1 MTTALASA
9 ILILRPLFNLSA
21 ALCVGMVLTGC
32 NLIAPLA
39 NALLPL
45 ASIKLLFSCLPEH
58 AMVDTPSGPRPVR
71 ELTTGDLVIGY
82 EGRPV
87 RVLQKHIYLESPE
100 TEFLILTFVDGA
112 VVELCA
118 KHRVVGEP
126 AETLA
131 PGDSVAG
138 RTLMSVTRHREE
150 TRSCDLLTE
159 DAGYRIGG
167 VPVNSM
173 IEEMNRAANLH
184 LVGVNASVDPLAMGR

>member
-1 MTTALASA
+1 
-9 ILILRPLFNLSA
+9 
-21 ALCVGMVLTGC
+21 MVLTGC

-71 ELTTGDLVIGY
+71 DLTTGDLVIGY

-100 TEFLILTFVDGA
+100 TEFLTLTFADGA

-118 KHRVVGEP
+118 MHRVAGEH
-126 AETLA
+126 AGTLE

-138 RTLMSVTRHREE
+138 RTLVSVTRHRGE

-173 IEEMNRAANLH
+173 IEEMNRAAVTGAH
-184 LVGVNASVDPLAMGR
+184 ATIH

>member
-1 MTTALASA
+1 MGMT
-9 ILILRPLFNLSA
+9 
-21 ALCVGMVLTGC
+21 LTGC

-45 ASIKLLFSCLPEH
+45 ASAKLLFSCLPEH
-58 AMVDTPSGPRPVR
+58 ALVDTPSGPRPVR
-71 ELTTGDLVIGY
+71 ELTAGDMVIGY
-82 EGRPV
+82 GGRPV

-100 TEFLILTFVDGA
+100 TEFLTLTFSDGA

-118 KHRVVGEP
+118 MHRVVGEH
-126 AETLA
+126 AGTLE
-131 PGDSVAG
+131 PGERVAG
-138 RTLMSVTRHREE
+138 RTLVSVTRHCGE

-173 IEEMNRAANLH
+173 IEEMRRATAPRTHFSTTTSLS
-184 LVGVNASVDPLAMGR
+184 LRSPVRIKPMSPLLPTT